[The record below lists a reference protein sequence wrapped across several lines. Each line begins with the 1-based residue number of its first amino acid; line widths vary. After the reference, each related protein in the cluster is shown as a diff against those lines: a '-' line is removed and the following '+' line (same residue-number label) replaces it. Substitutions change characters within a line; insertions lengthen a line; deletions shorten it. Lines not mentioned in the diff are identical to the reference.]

1 MITVATPLH
10 IHDLEMQHFPI
21 FFLRV
26 GEAENSMAILREIKN
41 QTDCMSW
48 RGFRCSWYLD

>member
-10 IHDLEMQHFPI
+10 IYDLEMQHFPI